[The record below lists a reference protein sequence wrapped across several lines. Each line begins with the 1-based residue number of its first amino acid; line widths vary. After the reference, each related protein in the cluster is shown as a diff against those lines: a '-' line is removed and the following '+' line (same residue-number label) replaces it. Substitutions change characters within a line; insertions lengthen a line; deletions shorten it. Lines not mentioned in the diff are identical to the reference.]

1 MSLPCY
7 RPGSALQE
15 YALTPLKVDHMK
27 AVRDSLLTYSPS
39 AALVVRKKLRRPSAP
54 TMSANGYLKDKLVI
68 FKQFESTLSDEQRHL
83 LLQNPDLLSPDVV
96 SAFYQA
102 SLDNVAQE
110 RTSATKASAISSTK
124 RHVQSPMK
132 KPRKVVNSWMAFRCK
147 TRLMLAVKR
156 HGTDLRSAYYSSLI
170 NDLPQKVRSPM
181 LAMLWKNDVDHGLWE
196 LLSAAFSYIRD
207 NHSED
212 SVSLEQFLGVATQVV
227 PIIPADQYL
236 ARTGWARVGDTLHRV
251 TVCSKEGSKTTN
263 ASCAGLARYCFRQG
277 LISRPPTTKQ
287 ADLKLSRS
295 REPLVSR
302 ISFASTASTPLA
314 AAAADQAQLPALPRQ
329 SSAIVSDMFIIL
341 FSRKR

>member
-1 MSLPCY
+1 
-7 RPGSALQE
+7 
-15 YALTPLKVDHMK
+15 
-27 AVRDSLLTYSPS
+27 
-39 AALVVRKKLRRPSAP
+39 
-54 TMSANGYLKDKLVI
+54 MSANGYLKDKLVI

-132 KPRKVVNSWMAFRCK
+132 KPRKVVNSWMAFR
-147 TRLMLAVKR
+147 
-156 HGTDLRSAYYSSLI
+156 SYYSSLI

-329 SSAIVSDMFIIL
+329 SSAINDIELGHIETLENSGLMTFEDRRGDTTDNGPANDGLFATQLGIDSATDSPFSATTPGSDARDIRDTFDSSSFL
-341 FSRKR
+341 VDDFWRFAK